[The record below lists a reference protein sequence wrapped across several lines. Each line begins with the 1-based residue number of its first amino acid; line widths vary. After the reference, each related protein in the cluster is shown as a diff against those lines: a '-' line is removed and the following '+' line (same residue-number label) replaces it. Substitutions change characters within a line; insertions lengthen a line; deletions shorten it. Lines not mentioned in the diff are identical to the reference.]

1 MKKKNQSANGRYISV
16 EKLQKAL
23 SNICLEVAE
32 GNERLRVNKSHRGI
46 VIHAN
51 GGTVNIHLME
61 KEASYEGICRTN
73 YPFAMPH
80 YRQ

>member
-46 VIHAN
+46 VMEAQSIL
-51 GGTVNIHLME
+51 HLMK

-73 YPFAMPH
+73 YLFAMPH

>member
-16 EKLQKAL
+16 EKLQKDL
-23 SNICLEVAE
+23 SNICLE

-51 GGTVNIHLME
+51 GGTVNITFNGKGGEL
-61 KEASYEGICRTN
+61 
-73 YPFAMPH
+73 
-80 YRQ
+80 

>member
-32 GNERLRVNKSHRGI
+32 GNERLRVDKSHRGI

-51 GGTVNIHLME
+51 GGTVNITFNE
-61 KEASYEGICRTN
+61 KGGEL
-73 YPFAMPH
+73 
-80 YRQ
+80 

>member
-32 GNERLRVNKSHRGI
+32 GNEQLRVNKSHRGI

-51 GGTVNIHLME
+51 SDTVNITFNE
-61 KEASYEGICRTN
+61 KGGKA
-73 YPFAMPH
+73 
-80 YRQ
+80 